1 MSCLRDYQTDIVSRV
16 FDAWRTCRSVMVQ
29 MPTGTGKTHVL
40 AEVVKRLIHSLT
52 PDPSPRGEGSGVSSC
67 KNDASSCKNGMS
79 SCNGAGDGSVW
90 IVAHRRELVAQIE
103 DTVGKMMAADS
114 SLFPLRSSLIR
125 VMSIQWLS
133 RHWDDVEGRPGL
145 VVIDEAHHAR
155 ADSYRE
161 LWTRCPEAKFL
172 GLTATPC
179 RMNRSGFTDLFDT
192 LVCSWSI
199 SEFIR
204 MGRLSLFD
212 YVSIRPDSSEQRLID
227 SLERRG
233 ADGDY
238 QQKEMNAVLNSRGSI
253 VRLYE
258 SMAEY
263 AGGKKGIVYA
273 IGIDHARSIAAYYNK
288 KGVSSVA
295 IDSRTPAEERRRA
308 VEEFKAGRIR
318 VLVNV
323 DVFSEG
329 FDCPDVEFVQMAR
342 PTLSLSKYLQQVGRG
357 LRRSEGKTSCVLIDN
372 VGLYRV
378 FGLPT
383 AAWDWE
389 AMFRG
394 EVAGKGVCT
403 SKGKPSGRTLSAMP
417 AEAVPQDGTMELIVS
432 HDNLLSAI
440 EDQDRE
446 QAAERQKNVS
456 QKEEKLKELRAW
468 QDADTALWGLETGRS
483 RVTEAVFAEVLDI
496 RYGMAAVRYADRQC
510 GLIDSSG
517 DEVGLKR
524 YCRMMKFSKSHFLTV
539 VMPDGRKRFVD
550 LYSMQEY
557 GERPTVV
564 CFGNI
569 EMLKTGRTY
578 YSRTKHLYVNRQDI
592 SEEFIHYHK
601 YYVAVFDYDPSEA
614 SAIDKSHKDAVDK
627 SCKGK
632 SIKDGYRGRY
642 ACMLAG
648 DHECFYWLYRRLADG
663 SIIVTDDDGKYY
675 HADDGKE
682 REYIG
687 CRDSAADAENCLAEI
702 DRIAGQ
708 AAERYRAV
716 GERKRAEMLGMADE
730 AVPFRSGLKW
740 GLKVG
745 NSITVPPIY
754 RNVKLPVGK
763 YCAVEKNYCQWGVI
777 AIDGTLIVEPRYTD
791 VEISMQGTVTVTKV
805 TGGKMS
811 MKLP

>member
-1 MSCLRDYQTDIVSRV
+1 MISLRDYQTDIVSRV

-40 AEVVKRLIHSLT
+40 TEVVRCLT
-52 PDPSPRGEGSGVSSC
+52 PDPSPKGEGSGMPSC
-67 KNDASSCKNGMS
+67 KNDASLCKNGMS
-79 SCNGAGDGSVW
+79 LCNGAGDGSVW

-103 DTVGKMMAADS
+103 DTVGKMLVADS

-204 MGRLSLFD
+204 KGRLSLFD
-212 YVSIRPDSSEQRLID
+212 YVSIRPDSGEQRLID

-308 VEEFKAGRIR
+308 VEEFKAGRVR

-342 PTLSLSKYLQQVGRG
+342 PTLSLAKYLQQVGRG

-383 AAWDWE
+383 VAWDWE

-394 EVAGKGVCT
+394 EVAGKGVCMT
-403 SKGKPSGRTLSAMP
+403 KGRHTAGTLSVMP
-417 AEAVPQDGTMELIVS
+417 AEAVPQDGMMEVIVS

-446 QAAERQKNVS
+446 QAAARQKKALQTDKS
-456 QKEEKLKELRAW
+456 EKNPPELKAW
-468 QDADTALWGLETGRS
+468 QDEESGYWGLRCGRRKTTG
-483 RVTEAVFAEVLDI
+483 AVYAGVFDI
-496 RYGMAAVRYADRQC
+496 RYNLVAVRFMNNNC
-510 GLIDSSG
+510 GLVNTDG
-517 DEVGLKR
+517 MVVWEKGN
-524 YCRMMKFSKSHFLTV
+524 CRSMRFAKHHFLTV
-539 VMPDGRKRFVD
+539 ETTDGHSRFVD
-550 LYSMQEY
+550 LYGLRMY
-557 GERPTVV
+557 NERPEVRR
-564 CFGNI
+564 FGDV
-569 EMLKTGRTY
+569 EMLKVGQAY
-578 YSRTKHLYVNRQDI
+578 YSRTKRLYVNNHGLDGDYVIDR
-592 SEEFIHYHK
+592 K
-601 YYVAVFDYDPSEA
+601 YYVLIFDYKTPSFHNMQDL
-614 SAIDKSHKDAVDK
+614 SADNNR
-627 SCKGK
+627 C
-632 SIKDGYRGRY
+632 GYV
-642 ACMLAG
+642 CLLSG
-648 DHECFYWLYRRLADG
+648 DHESFYYIHCWLADG
-663 SIIVTDDDGKYY
+663 SIIVADDAGRYY
-675 HADDGKE
+675 HAADGRG

-687 CRDSAADAENCLAEI
+687 CCDSAENMALCRTAV
-702 DRIAGQ
+702 DRISRQ
-708 AAERYRAV
+708 AQETRRALDT
-716 GERKRAEMLGMADE
+716 ERKEKRLRLLDKSGD
-730 AVPFRSGLKW
+730 AVPFRSGMKW
-740 GLKVG
+740 GLKIGGRV
-745 NSITVPPIY
+745 TVPPVY
-754 RNVKLPVGK
+754 RNVRPPVGR
-763 YCAVEKNYCQWGVI
+763 YCAVEKNYRQWGVI
-777 AIDGTLIVEPRYTD
+777 AIDGTMLVEPKYQ
-791 VEISMQGTVTVTKV
+791 EIDIGNNGMAVLTFV
-805 TGGKMS
+805 TGEKVS
-811 MKLP
+811 VRLK